1 MLLWTILITG
11 IAGCGKKGNIQ
22 EEQTEYSIY
31 SNQIERSTEPD
42 SGQII
47 KVETGTGDVFDI
59 TINNKK
65 TNVLSYDQTAN
76 SISV

>member
-1 MLLWTILITG
+1 M
-11 IAGCGKKGNIQ
+11 GKRKNIQ

-31 SNQIERSTEPD
+31 SSQIERSTEPD

-47 KVETGTGDVFDI
+47 KVETETGDIFDI

-65 TNVLSYDQTAN
+65 RMF
-76 SISV
+76 